1 MHAPSSPSIGF
12 PPPSP
17 LAHTVKPCLMSTLIH
32 THQNTSCPTQ
42 GRNLNDVGCFFEG
55 QQCLSPIS
63 PESSGTDRNEPRLN
77 REDLASTNSPSSHIW
92 QIPRFDVH
100 TSRGPVYV
108 CPTGAQGEP
117 SPVDIRSTKPH
128 VTVGK
133 ILLQILWRSD

>member
-42 GRNLNDVGCFFEG
+42 GRNLNDVGGFFEG
-55 QQCLSPIS
+55 QQRLSPIS

-77 REDLASTNSPSSHIW
+77 QEDLASTNSPSSHACLANPAVRRAHESW
-92 QIPRFDVH
+92 TCLCLPYRRPRGTLPRRHQINQATCHRRQDP
-100 TSRGPVYV
+100 
-108 CPTGAQGEP
+108 
-117 SPVDIRSTKPH
+117 STKPMA
-128 VTVGK
+128 
-133 ILLQILWRSD
+133 I